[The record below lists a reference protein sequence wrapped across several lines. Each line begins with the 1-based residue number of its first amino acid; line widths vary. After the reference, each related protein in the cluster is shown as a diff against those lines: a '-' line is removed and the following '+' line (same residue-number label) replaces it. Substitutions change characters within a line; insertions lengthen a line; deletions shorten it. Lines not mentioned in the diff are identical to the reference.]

1 MTLGQIKTPSP
12 ADMMR
17 YATRSVYRRNSETS
31 RVVARRVTTSAGTDD
46 PTTEF
51 MDAS

>member
-1 MTLGQIKTPSP
+1 
-12 ADMMR
+12 MR

-31 RVVARRVTTSAGTDD
+31 RVVERGVTTSAGTDD

-51 MDAS
+51 MDAC